1 MRVAREI
8 PALAIVA
15 SLAVLAGVAIAVAA
29 RATVSLDLVTTIALQ
44 SVASYPLDLLAN
56 ANTLVGQA
64 VVTAAL
70 GAALALVAWRRDAPW
85 AWLAVGL
92 LALPAF
98 GALALKLA
106 LVHPSPPHEFI
117 RAWGNPLGV
126 RVETAGGFP
135 SGHIARVTFL
145 AILAAG
151 LFPSA
156 LARVALGLLVAYTF
170 WARIYIGDH
179 WLSDALGGLA
189 LGIAS
194 GCLALGWLALARRR
208 ARRQAILAIT

>member
-1 MRVAREI
+1 MRGLR
-8 PALAIVA
+8 PLALVTAA
-15 SLAVLAGVAIAVAA
+15 SLVVFAAVAIAVVA
-29 RATVSLDLVTTIALQ
+29 RATVSGDLATTIALQ
-44 SVASYPLDLLAN
+44 SVASDLLDLLAN
-56 ANTLVGQA
+56 ANTVVGQA

-70 GAALALVAWRRDAPW
+70 GAALALVAWRHDAPW
-85 AWLAVGL
+85 AWLAAGL
-92 LALPAF
+92 LAVPAF

-106 LVHPSPPHEFI
+106 LFHPSPPHEFV

-126 RVETAGGFP
+126 RIDTAGGFP

-145 AILAAG
+145 TVLAGG
-151 LFPSA
+151 LFPAA

-179 WLSDALGGLA
+179 WLSDAIGGLA

-194 GCLALGWLALARRR
+194 GCLALGWLAFARGR
-208 ARRQAILAIT
+208 ARRASVAAT